1 MVFGLAGENIYEY
14 YLSTTPSRHMTFIF
28 NLFVWCTIFNLIN
41 ARMINDELN
50 IFKGFFNNASFL
62 MIFVVITF
70 GQFII
75 C

>member
-41 ARMINDELN
+41 ARKINDELN
-50 IFKGFFNNASFL
+50 SFKGLFNNASFL

>member
-50 IFKGFFNNASFL
+50 TFKGFFNNASFL
-62 MIFVVITF
+62 VIFLIITI

>member
-50 IFKGFFNNASFL
+50 TFKGFFNNASFL
-62 MIFVVITF
+62 IIFLIITI

>member
-28 NLFVWCTIFNLIN
+28 NLFVWLTIFNLIN

-50 IFKGFFNNASFL
+50 IFSRFFSNGSFL
-62 MIFVVITF
+62 IIFVIITV
-70 GQFII
+70 GQFVI

>member
-50 IFKGFFNNASFL
+50 SFKGFFNNASFL
-62 MIFVVITF
+62 IIFLIITI

>member
-50 IFKGFFNNASFL
+50 IFKGFFNNTSFL